1 MPVQQIYLGRGGST
15 PESYEYFYD
24 GSTSTSMVI
33 PGSVSFFKVAGV
45 AAGSPGSNGP
55 NSHTAGVPGNL
66 VLSSDGSIG
75 VSTESQYQE
84 TIPGWLTGRRPTT
97 GQLYPRGV
105 FNK

>member
-1 MPVQQIYLGRGGST
+1 MANYSYTAALSGTKTTAITGTAST
-15 PESYEYFYD
+15 ANVGVSTVTSLWSP
-24 GSTSTSMVI
+24 STSRGDISLYAT
-33 PGSVSFFKVAGV
+33 VAGI
-45 AAGSPGSNGP
+45 
-55 NSHTAGVPGNL
+55 PGNL

>member
-1 MPVQQIYLGRGGST
+1 MANYSYTSALSGTKTTAVTGTAST
-15 PESYEYFYD
+15 ANVGINTATTPWN
-24 GSTSTSMVI
+24 
-33 PGSVSFFKVAGV
+33 PSVSRGDISFNARVAGV
-45 AAGSPGSNGP
+45 A
-55 NSHTAGVPGNL
+55 GNL
-66 VLSSDGSIG
+66 VLGSDGSTG

>member
-1 MPVQQIYLGRGGST
+1 MNLEKPAIRKDGIKNVKGQRVKVPVWIRGDISLHAH
-15 PESYEYFYD
+15 
-24 GSTSTSMVI
+24 TS
-33 PGSVSFFKVAGV
+33 
-45 AAGSPGSNGP
+45 
-55 NSHTAGVPGNL
+55 GVPGNL

>member
-1 MPVQQIYLGRGGST
+1 MANYSYTAALSGTKTTAITGTAST
-15 PESYEYFYD
+15 ANVGVSTVTSLWSP
-24 GSTSTSMVI
+24 STSRGDISLNAHTSGI
-33 PGSVSFFKVAGV
+33 
-45 AAGSPGSNGP
+45 
-55 NSHTAGVPGNL
+55 PGNL

-84 TIPGWLTGRRPTT
+84 TVPGWLTGRRPTT

>member
-1 MPVQQIYLGRGGST
+1 MANFSFTAAFAGTKTAAVTGTASTAQVGINTQTSAWNPTPSRGDISLNAH
-15 PESYEYFYD
+15 
-24 GSTSTSMVI
+24 TSGI
-33 PGSVSFFKVAGV
+33 
-45 AAGSPGSNGP
+45 
-55 NSHTAGVPGNL
+55 PGNL

-75 VSTESQYQE
+75 VSTESQYTE

>member
-1 MPVQQIYLGRGGST
+1 MANYSFTAALSGTETTAVTGTASTANVGINTATTSWNPTPSRGDISLNAH
-15 PESYEYFYD
+15 
-24 GSTSTSMVI
+24 TSGI
-33 PGSVSFFKVAGV
+33 
-45 AAGSPGSNGP
+45 
-55 NSHTAGVPGNL
+55 PGNL

-75 VSTESQYQE
+75 VSTESLYKE